1 LRRLLALLLS
11 LLQFRVLGKNG
22 RLAAKAWGRA
32 SWSPYYFCSAGC
44 RTKFLEN
51 PQKYLEPET
60 VKSAAESLPEG
71 TVATYGK
78 TPG

>member
-1 LRRLLALLLS
+1 MGPSFMVALLL
-11 LLQFRVLGKNG
+11 LLR
-22 RLAAKAWGRA
+22 R
-32 SWSPYYFCSAGC
+32 C